1 MIMKKN
7 KMLLLLLLALPLA
20 GNAQIKK
27 YIGKGANGQVK
38 SIYYRNVQT
47 GRQEGHWVDF
57 DENGLIAS
65 ERDYKDGYKDGK
77 EVFYQNGDVE
87 LIIEYRKGKID
98 GKCIKYTVRKDAGKK
113 PVLHCI
119 ANFRNGVEHGMM
131 YIYDEH
137 GKIIRRERYKDGA
150 LLADTFATQK
160 GLVCIGYEVD
170 PDGLSYIKSKKIIPF
185 KSKTAGVSRTTS
197 VRQDRKVAARPAV
210 SKTPDRKGTPVRPQ
224 KKQSASPQDKSRLK
238 VSKDGII
245 ELE

>member
-1 MIMKKN
+1 MKKN

-87 LIIEYRKGKID
+87 LIIEYRKCEKMLA
-98 GKCIKYTVRKDAGKK
+98 KS
-113 PVLHCI
+113 P
-119 ANFRNGVEHGMM
+119 F
-131 YIYDEH
+131 YI
-137 GKIIRRERYKDGA
+137 
-150 LLADTFATQK
+150 
-160 GLVCIGYEVD
+160 V
-170 PDGLSYIKSKKIIPF
+170 
-185 KSKTAGVSRTTS
+185 
-197 VRQDRKVAARPAV
+197 
-210 SKTPDRKGTPVRPQ
+210 
-224 KKQSASPQDKSRLK
+224 
-238 VSKDGII
+238 
-245 ELE
+245 